1 MYYLIF
7 YNPYIDVDISNNFAH
22 MRTRECVVL
31 WKFLKFMFRMQSKSL
46 FPTILF
52 LQVCF
57 QPSLPAGGIVKS
69 PALVASNRKA
79 LEQIHLSKQNLLFDA
94 ENDNLEAS
102 LINQHHAGE

>member
-1 MYYLIF
+1 
-7 YNPYIDVDISNNFAH
+7 
-22 MRTRECVVL
+22 MRARECVIM
-31 WKFLKFMFRMQSKSL
+31 WKCLIYMLRMLSKSL
-46 FPTILF
+46 FLLFF

-102 LINQHHAGE
+102 LIKRHQAGE

>member
-1 MYYLIF
+1 MC
-7 YNPYIDVDISNNFAH
+7 
-22 MRTRECVVL
+22 RVVEML
-31 WKFLKFMFRMQSKSL
+31 EIYALGCKVKVCFLL
-46 FPTILF
+46 FF

-79 LEQIHLSKQNLLFDA
+79 LEQIHLSKQNLVFDA

-102 LINQHHAGE
+102 LINRHHAGE